1 MVAFRTA
8 SERHSLNLFAD
19 LYLDYSGHK
28 NQSLKTV
35 IWYYHGKKEI

>member
-1 MVAFRTA
+1 MVVFHTA
-8 SERHSLNLFAD
+8 AEHHPFNWFAD
-19 LYLDYSGHK
+19 LHLNYSVHK